1 MSCGYFNLRS
11 DSVDKEKQ
19 KYIEQLK
26 RITDE
31 LNKFQHDAED
41 ALSGMCMS
49 DVGEAFIIL
58 RRALE
63 WEEF

>member
-1 MSCGYFNLRS
+1 M
-11 DSVDKEKQ
+11 DKEKQ

-26 RITDE
+26 QITDE
-31 LNKFQHDAED
+31 LNKFQHDAENV
-41 ALSGMCMS
+41 LSGVCMS